1 MALVRAAVVAGKMRQ
16 EREYADWILGGRKGE
31 APPRTSISLL
41 RFAPTHSAADILNA
55 LEEAGWELARR
66 FEDVSPAPSRPSP
79 PRWPLVL
86 AAAVLLLDRRR
97 RHARS

>member
-1 MALVRAAVVAGKMRQ
+1 MALVRAAVAAGRKRQ
-16 EREYADWILGGRKGE
+16 EREFADWQMRGRKGE
-31 APPRTSISLL
+31 APPQVAISLL

-66 FEDVSPAPSRPSP
+66 FEDASPAPSRPSP

-86 AAAVLLLDRRR
+86 AAIVLLVNRRR
-97 RHARS
+97 RHAHS